1 MRMGDGDSGDTAKGL
16 YGTTDPDEKVKG
28 LGPAAA
34 FAPNASDYTV
44 RAVLG
49 KVALVVKLAR
59 SDYSAGDPGDVA
71 KLKSDATSVAK
82 QAAKK
87 L

>member
-1 MRMGDGDSGDTAKGL
+1 
-16 YGTTDPDEKVKG
+16 VKG
-28 LGPAAA
+28 SGAAAA
-34 FAPNASDYTV
+34 FASNASDYTV

-49 KVALVVKLAR
+49 KLALVVKLER
-59 SDYSAGDPGDVA
+59 GDYSPGNPNDVA
-71 KLKSDATSVAK
+71 QLKSDATSVAK